1 MIFCLKKYDLKND
14 LDFYNKILFKA
25 SQNRFE
31 LRKSKNNR
39 YYLYDFDDCELI
51 RSKNEIKDIIDCQYL
66 ENFVSKKDFKRILKI
81 NMEI

>member
-1 MIFCLKKYDLKND
+1 MIFCFRKYDLKND
-14 LDFYNKILFKA
+14 LDFYNKILSKA

-51 RSKNEIKDIIDCQYL
+51 RSKNEIRDIIDCQYL

>member
-1 MIFCLKKYDLKND
+1 MIFYFRKYDLKND
-14 LDFYNKILFKA
+14 LDFYNKILSKA

-51 RSKNEIKDIIDCQYL
+51 RNKNEIKDIIDCQYL